1 MTPYKTP
8 IPVKTSKNTAKS
20 ASNTTFNIQNGLI
33 MGHIPPPP
41 YLPNSKNRI
50 LVGKFEFKG
59 QFKSGRTYWADRVGL
74 PLFGQ
79 PLLFE
84 VNP

>member
-1 MTPYKTP
+1 M
-8 IPVKTSKNTAKS
+8 AKP

-50 LVGKFEFKG
+50 LVGKFELKG
-59 QFKSGRTYWADRVGL
+59 YSNQVEHIGLIVLGYPYWDSPFCL
-74 PLFGQ
+74 KLTPEDHIELD
-79 PLLFE
+79 P
-84 VNP
+84 

>member
-1 MTPYKTP
+1 MTPYRTP

-59 QFKSGRTYWADRVGL
+59 LFKSGRTYWADRIGL
-74 PLFGQ
+74 PLLGQ

>member
-1 MTPYKTP
+1 MTPNRTP
-8 IPVKTSKNTAKS
+8 IPVKTSKNMAKS
-20 ASNTTFNIQNGLI
+20 ASNTTFNIQNGPI

-59 QFKSGRTYWADRVGL
+59 LFKSGRTYLG
-74 PLFGQ
+74 
-79 PLLFE
+79 
-84 VNP
+84 